1 MKYFFTQ
8 IVWNIKFYK
17 MKKRFL
23 KMIWNSQK
31 IEVKSN
37 QKKHV

>member
-17 MKKRFL
+17 MKKIFENDL
-23 KMIWNSQK
+23 KFS
-31 IEVKSN
+31 ED
-37 QKKHV
+37 